1 MDRTLS
7 SQDASIYKYQNI
19 EVIPFDY
26 PSKSSSLS
34 RSSTHSFKTCQKEGE
49 VTNDEEV
56 IDVNENGDDN

>member
-34 RSSTHSFKTCQKEGE
+34 RSQKESE

-56 IDVNENGDDN
+56 KDVNENGDGN